1 MNHTQ
6 ESSWL
11 EEKKRKSMGS
21 AVNSLI
27 KEINKWSEE
36 LLTIVDFKLA
46 VNQIG
51 VVMEYQLS
59 TIKIVLQQPI

>member
-1 MNHTQ
+1 MDF
-6 ESSWL
+6 
-11 EEKKRKSMGS
+11 

-36 LLTIVDFKLA
+36 LLITVDFKLA
-46 VNQIG
+46 VSQIG

-59 TIKIVLQQPI
+59 TIKIVLQLPI